1 MDSDAITLDKDS
13 NDLAVEEQMES
24 MLIDLK
30 KKKKI
35 KVVVVVDEETTVNDG
50 GENADLA
57 DTLDFSSLKKKKKK
71 PIATAVNALDPTRM

>member
-35 KVVVVVDEETTVNDG
+35 KVVVVDEETTVNDG